1 MIGDLGEKEA
11 KLAIEHAEEFMGQ
24 QINPA
29 IEKIGLEKVSN
40 ILLTPFCLGYLYTY
54 FIQRGID
61 AKILPKD
68 KPWYLHKLFVE
79 IFGSKER
86 IVGDLI
92 SAGAIFEDEN
102 FIKGEKLFD
111 DEFSEYSPELN
122 EVIDKEKHKGLYNYL
137 INL

>member
-1 MIGDLGEKEA
+1 MKILSLTSFELSVISGL
-11 KLAIEHAEEFMGQ
+11 
-24 QINPA
+24 NPA

-40 ILLTPFCLGYLYTY
+40 ILLTPFCLSYLYTY
-54 FIQRGID
+54 FILRGID

-79 IFGSKER
+79 IFGSKEH
-86 IVGDLI
+86 IVGNLI